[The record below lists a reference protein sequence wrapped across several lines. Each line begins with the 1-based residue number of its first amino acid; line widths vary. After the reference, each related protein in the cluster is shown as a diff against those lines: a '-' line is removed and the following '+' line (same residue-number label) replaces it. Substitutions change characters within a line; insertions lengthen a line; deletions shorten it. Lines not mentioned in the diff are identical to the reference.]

1 MSRNAGFTISILYI
15 KPIFLFIKTY
25 FIYLKNKI
33 YFLKKCHIVD
43 SFIWGTFLLF
53 FFFLLL
59 FFFFI
64 NPRIGCM
71 TTTKYMIMDE
81 MFCLQQYAFCSQK
94 AFLTKSFASF
104 IVSIFV
110 SPYVFGDE

>member
-1 MSRNAGFTISILYI
+1 MSRNVGFTISILYI

-53 FFFLLL
+53 FFSSSLLL
-59 FFFFI
+59 LHQPE
-64 NPRIGCM
+64 NRLYDYNKVHDHG
-71 TTTKYMIMDE
+71 
-81 MFCLQQYAFCSQK
+81 
-94 AFLTKSFASF
+94 
-104 IVSIFV
+104 
-110 SPYVFGDE
+110 